1 MTRLLDFPS
10 DNLRNQL
17 LHEILQSPRCS
28 LLTHNLHHSFTNL
41 PDLGSLCIRC
51 LLDLVWSTFSKCND
65 KNSKEISV
73 GCFDIGM
80 GFNQSLPFANERTK
94 FVTCK

>member
-17 LHEILQSPRCS
+17 LHEILQSAGRS
-28 LLTHNLHHSFTNL
+28 LLTHNLHHPFTNL
-41 PDLGSLCIRC
+41 PNLGSLCISC
-51 LLDLVWSTFSKCND
+51 LLDLIWSTFCECND
-65 KNSKEISV
+65 ENSKEISI

-80 GFNQSLPFANERTK
+80 GFD
-94 FVTCK
+94 